1 MMAYIRHVFSWTFY
15 SIVLTAI
22 ILSITFYVFPLESYE
37 LLFDLSLFDLPF
49 LLIVA
54 ILPITFTFIVSSYS
68 FLQTRRKIRWIEKR
82 MNELA
87 TDEPLT
93 RMYAF
98 KEEKNIQKQLNVLA
112 EKLEK
117 QTSFTQKVATERA
130 EEREQSLQDVVVQER
145 NRLARELHDSVSQQ
159 LFASSMMM
167 SAINESID
175 FENEQLTKQLKMVEH
190 TIHQSQLEMR
200 ALLLHL
206 RPVPLKGNSIQEG
219 AEQLLQE
226 LQQKVTIDIKWKID
240 SFDTSKGIEDQLF
253 RIMQEAIS
261 NTLRHAKAS
270 QLEILLISRD
280 RFVILR
286 ISDDGVGFSLED
298 ERVSSSYGLSNMKE
312 RTEEVS
318 GTFKVVSL
326 PNEGTTI
333 TIKIPQIE
341 EGSDES

>member
-1 MMAYIRHVFSWTFY
+1 
-15 SIVLTAI
+15 
-22 ILSITFYVFPLESYE
+22 
-37 LLFDLSLFDLPF
+37 
-49 LLIVA
+49 
-54 ILPITFTFIVSSYS
+54 
-68 FLQTRRKIRWIEKR
+68 
-82 MNELA
+82 
-87 TDEPLT
+87 
-93 RMYAF
+93 
-98 KEEKNIQKQLNVLA
+98 KQLNVLA

-270 QLEILLISRD
+270 QLEVLLISRD